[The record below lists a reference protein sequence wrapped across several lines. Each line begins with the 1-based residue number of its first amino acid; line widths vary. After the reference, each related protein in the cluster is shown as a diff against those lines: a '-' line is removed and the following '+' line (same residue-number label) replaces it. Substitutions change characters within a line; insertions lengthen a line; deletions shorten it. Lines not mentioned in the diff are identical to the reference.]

1 MKYYFLLL
9 VLGVLSC
16 KNHSANTAS
25 PKDEL
30 YDSVMAI
37 HDKVMPEMSK
47 IHDLKRSLKSSQDP
61 KVNIVVLKNIKALEE
76 ADEAMM
82 QWMAEFKVPEEEG
95 ARKTYL
101 INEKTKIQNVSDQMY
116 TSMAAATLLLD
127 SLKTLKQQ

>member
-1 MKYYFLLL
+1 MSTSNYRYTFKTLAGLEPLLE
-9 VLGVLSC
+9 
-16 KNHSANTAS
+16 K
-25 PKDEL
+25 EL
-30 YDSVMAI
+30 NEAGC
-37 HDKVMPEMSK
+37 SK
-47 IHDLKRSLKSSQDP
+47 ITTVKRGFSF
-61 KVNIVVLKNIKALEE
+61 E